1 MKFDELVNMFLEEF
15 ESNGFNQYTRVN
27 SPRVSDEGPSRANN
41 KSYKRLGDSKETRG
55 EFDENEPLPQDLN
68 KMFYQAKPSHQAKP
82 KKRRK

>member
-41 KSYKRLGDSKETRG
+41 KGYKRLGDFKGTRR
-55 EFDENEPLPQDLN
+55 EFPFPQYLN
-68 KMFYQAKPSHQAKP
+68 KMFYQAKP
-82 KKRRK
+82 KKRRN